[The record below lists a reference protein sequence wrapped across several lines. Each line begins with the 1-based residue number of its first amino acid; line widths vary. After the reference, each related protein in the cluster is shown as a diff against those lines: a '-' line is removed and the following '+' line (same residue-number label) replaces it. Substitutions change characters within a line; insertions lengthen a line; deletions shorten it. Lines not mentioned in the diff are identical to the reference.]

1 VATSRPLLLA
11 LACLSSASLAMAGDS
26 AGPPRPM
33 RIPRSIE
40 SLGRDTKA
48 AQEATLVP
56 VARGNVAGKPVSSS
70 GTGRGITE
78 QARSADRPDSPAAVN
93 AGQSSDDSFRAKAA
107 RFFDPKLLLTGTW
120 TELLPGGAK
129 QTTTES
135 SRDLSPRPQQRA
147 DGPEAN
153 AAYGVQPADTKT
165 GGEKSVLN
173 RDETASVPAWAKPFM
188 TARSLLNPD
197 PAPENDDGAEKT
209 VQADVRAPVPSEPLE
224 SGRDGNVE
232 DRIPLSAPVAE
243 APEET
248 PTLAIDPASFRG
260 IHPGRSTKAEISQ
273 NWGVGEPF
281 SLGDGGSAMSWT
293 IEPFDR
299 VEVAFGADDV
309 VNSIRIKLA
318 EPVAI
323 TDLAKQLDISDLRP
337 VAVLDDTGAAIGQ
350 VFPERG
356 VLFSIDPGTASATAV
371 MLEPLDPDS
380 FVLRAEGELATSAAF
395 AAADLQYAIQIDPK
409 HVRAHRLLLALMCDE
424 GRWQS
429 ALRLAEAA
437 DSISPDDS
445 WTTLKHAE
453 VLMALGRTAE
463 ARGLVDGLA
472 RKPTASPLLAAQSGR
487 LLGRIEMANEKPDY
501 EKAVDLFTESIRKA
515 TPLLTNRSESIQ
527 ALAREVVL
535 DDYLGTAM
543 AIAAGAWQ
551 QKNRVIPK
559 WIARAAQV
567 IDDLPEDHPERDRLE
582 LTLCREA
589 LAVSAGATDS
599 IEPLPWVKRLLEVR
613 ERMGGE
619 VSDPWRRRQIDW
631 EVGQG
636 LANALAASRKRGDA
650 DDMLDNCTLT
660 AAYLERGAEH
670 RELTAEEQ
678 WQLGDLHFCIG
689 ILHSLQRGDHAT
701 AVTWFDKAV
710 PLWTKNPRL
719 ETEGRLGQAGESF
732 VSMAISYWQVERRED
747 AIELSRKGV
756 DLMVEAVDREELE
769 ERTLSVAY
777 GNLSTMYAEQGDR
790 ERSQAYAEMATRVEN
805 ADVILR

>member
-1 VATSRPLLLA
+1 
-11 LACLSSASLAMAGDS
+11 
-26 AGPPRPM
+26 
-33 RIPRSIE
+33 
-40 SLGRDTKA
+40 
-48 AQEATLVP
+48 
-56 VARGNVAGKPVSSS
+56 
-70 GTGRGITE
+70 
-78 QARSADRPDSPAAVN
+78 
-93 AGQSSDDSFRAKAA
+93 
-107 RFFDPKLLLTGTW
+107 
-120 TELLPGGAK
+120 
-129 QTTTES
+129 
-135 SRDLSPRPQQRA
+135 
-147 DGPEAN
+147 
-153 AAYGVQPADTKT
+153 
-165 GGEKSVLN
+165 
-173 RDETASVPAWAKPFM
+173 
-188 TARSLLNPD
+188 
-197 PAPENDDGAEKT
+197 
-209 VQADVRAPVPSEPLE
+209 
-224 SGRDGNVE
+224 
-232 DRIPLSAPVAE
+232 
-243 APEET
+243 
-248 PTLAIDPASFRG
+248 
-260 IHPGRSTKAEISQ
+260 
-273 NWGVGEPF
+273 
-281 SLGDGGSAMSWT
+281 
-293 IEPFDR
+293 
-299 VEVAFGADDV
+299 
-309 VNSIRIKLA
+309 
-318 EPVAI
+318 
-323 TDLAKQLDISDLRP
+323 
-337 VAVLDDTGAAIGQ
+337 
-350 VFPERG
+350 
-356 VLFSIDPGTASATAV
+356 
-371 MLEPLDPDS
+371 
-380 FVLRAEGELATSAAF
+380 
-395 AAADLQYAIQIDPK
+395 
-409 HVRAHRLLLALMCDE
+409 
-424 GRWQS
+424 
-429 ALRLAEAA
+429 
-437 DSISPDDS
+437 
-445 WTTLKHAE
+445 
-453 VLMALGRTAE
+453 
-463 ARGLVDGLA
+463 
-472 RKPTASPLLAAQSGR
+472 
-487 LLGRIEMANEKPDY
+487 MANEKPDY

-582 LTLCREA
+582 LTLCRDA